1 MTLQPLTKYFD
12 TFSSFALAFLHHKWS
27 RNNNCYHQKLNVR
40 NVLRIARQFK
50 THQVKK
56 LRTFAKIFN
65 LPAAIAQS
73 PLQKW
78 KSGKSARKFKQ
89 ITYWTFHR
97 KCHFTQLRK
106 PERNILWR
114 IVSESRT
121 YFARSIGIFFFFFRF
136 KHL

>member
-1 MTLQPLTKYFD
+1 MLQPLTKCFD

-73 PLQKW
+73 ALQKW
-78 KSGKSARKFKQ
+78 KSRYSAWKFKQ
-89 ITYWTFHR
+89 ITYWTFHK
-97 KCHFTQLRK
+97 KCHLTQLRK

-114 IVSESRT
+114 IVSENRT
-121 YFARSIGIFFFFFRF
+121 YFARSIGIFFFFQI
-136 KHL
+136 